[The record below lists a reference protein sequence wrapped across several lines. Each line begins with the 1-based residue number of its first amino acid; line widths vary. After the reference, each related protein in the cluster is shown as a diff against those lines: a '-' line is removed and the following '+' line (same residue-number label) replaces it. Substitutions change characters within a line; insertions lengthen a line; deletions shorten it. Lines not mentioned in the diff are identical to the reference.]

1 LSEKLSKVKTSNCNT
16 GTFIHARELFKEIAK
31 LESQSVMRLGEILIG
46 LDMIT
51 SDQLEMSLLRQNENR
66 KKRLGEIL
74 MGMGFIDDT
83 QLKIALARKFGI
95 PYVNLT
101 NFEYE
106 PEAIKMVSA
115 NLAIKFLAMPLGV
128 HESKLVIALEDPM
141 NVQTIR
147 EIEFSTKCKV
157 LPVMGLQM
165 HIVDALN
172 KYYKTGLT
180 VQYHMPLNNDGSI
193 EFRV

>member
-1 LSEKLSKVKTSNCNT
+1 
-16 GTFIHARELFKEIAK
+16 
-31 LESQSVMRLGEILIG
+31 MRLGEILIG
-46 LDMIT
+46 LNMIT
-51 SDQLEMSLLRQNENR
+51 SDQLEIALLRQKENQ

-74 MGMGFIDDT
+74 MEMGLVDES

-101 NFEYE
+101 GFNYE

-115 NLAIKFLAMPLGV
+115 NLAIKFLAMPLCLQ
-128 HESKLVIALEDPM
+128 ERKLVIALEDPM

-147 EIEFSTKCKV
+147 EIEFSTKYKV
-157 LPVMGLQM
+157 LPVIGLQE
-165 HIVDALN
+165 HIVDAIN

-180 VQYHMPLNNDGSI
+180 VQYHVPLNKDGSI